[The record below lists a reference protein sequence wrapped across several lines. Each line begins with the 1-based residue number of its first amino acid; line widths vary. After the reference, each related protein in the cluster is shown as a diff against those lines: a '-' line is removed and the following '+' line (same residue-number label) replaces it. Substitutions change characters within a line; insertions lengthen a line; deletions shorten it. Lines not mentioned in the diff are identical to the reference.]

1 MTMTKLDLGWGQGL
15 RAMKMYHAHYNNDLY
30 REATRLSDGTEKA
43 VGYCNA
49 LIDEALA
56 LCGHPYYK
64 RSDRRWCSQAIDF
77 LQCFAREDLP
87 KYDIYE
93 KLLPAVFYGD
103 VDKETLIVKDG
114 LVLAHVF
121 GWYNEPEHGLS
132 QGLFKGKRVEQCV
145 GKGWSKLRGIE
156 KDEAQGWADEIA
168 TSTPED
174 L

>member
-1 MTMTKLDLGWGQGL
+1 MTMTKLDLGWSQGL

-64 RSDRRWCSQAIDF
+64 RSGRRWCSQAIDF

-87 KYDIYE
+87 EYDVYE
-93 KLLPAVFYGD
+93 KLLPVVFDGYT
-103 VDKETLIVKDG
+103 KETLIVKDG

-132 QGLFKGKRVEQCV
+132 QGLFKGKRVDQFVES
-145 GKGWSKLRGIE
+145 GWGKLRGIE
-156 KDEAQGWADEIA
+156 RDEAQAWAHEAVASIA
-168 TSTPED
+168 PED